1 MDGSLQMSDKPAKNN
16 ALESTIQTLLLK
28 NHVKYLS
35 NRLELK

>member
-16 ALESTIQTLLLK
+16 APASTIQTLPLK
-28 NHVKYLS
+28 NHANSLS